1 MKKRIL
7 EPVLKWETEAGGWQI
22 EGQLELLT
30 ETLSQEDKDWCKQ
43 QQSEFRLDLKK
54 HTGTKCWFCE
64 QLLLSPST
72 SCRGEWEDLHQPVA
86 CQRQSSGP

>member
-30 ETLSQEDKDWCKQ
+30 ETLSQEGKDGCKQ
-43 QQSEFRLDLKK
+43 QQQSELRLDLK
-54 HTGTKCWFCE
+54 
-64 QLLLSPST
+64 ST
-72 SCRGEWEDLHQPVA
+72 QVQSAGSVSSC
-86 CQRQSSGP
+86 S